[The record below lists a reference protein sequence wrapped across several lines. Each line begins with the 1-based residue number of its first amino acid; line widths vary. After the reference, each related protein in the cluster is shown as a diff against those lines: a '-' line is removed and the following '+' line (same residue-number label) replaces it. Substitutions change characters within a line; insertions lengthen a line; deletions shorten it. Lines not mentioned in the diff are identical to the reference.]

1 MYIYMYV
8 RVCVSP
14 GWPAL
19 AAVHGAM
26 GKLPK
31 PEVTL
36 AVSISPQPACNPVPA
51 TLAATL
57 LLAPA

>member
-1 MYIYMYV
+1 MYV